1 MKKKLLIFHP
11 ALAPY
16 RIDQFNAL
24 SQLFDLEV
32 VFIFKNIPDNKFD
45 QNKLLSLLHF
55 KYSFLL
61 IGPSFNGRVFRFGVF
76 NTIRKFK
83 PDIIFGYEYSLT
95 TQYLILLKRFGFIHQ
110 KIGTTTDD
118 SLDICNNV
126 QTRSRFFA
134 RRISVKR
141 LDYLIVLSNEVS
153 RFYQKVFSLKDSQV
167 IVSPILQDP
176 DRLRANITELE
187 ALANGYSQQYHLAG
201 KKVLLFVGRF
211 IPEKAIP
218 GFLLNIHSILQE
230 QKNLVLVIIGEGIEK
245 KAIEGLIR
253 EKHLEEKV
261 ILPGRF
267 EGQYLNAWYLCAS
280 GFVLPSIYEPFGA
293 VVNEAL
299 IFGLKVL
306 CSKYAGS
313 SFLVNDGKG
322 LLFDALN
329 EKETVTKMKL
339 FINSIEV
346 FEKVDMM
353 QKPTL
358 MSDHQPEITKE
369 WEKLI
374 YD

>member
-167 IVSPILQDP
+167 IVP
-176 DRLRANITELE
+176 
-187 ALANGYSQQYHLAG
+187 
-201 KKVLLFVGRF
+201 
-211 IPEKAIP
+211 
-218 GFLLNIHSILQE
+218 
-230 QKNLVLVIIGEGIEK
+230 
-245 KAIEGLIR
+245 
-253 EKHLEEKV
+253 
-261 ILPGRF
+261 
-267 EGQYLNAWYLCAS
+267 W
-280 GFVLPSIYEPFGA
+280 
-293 VVNEAL
+293 
-299 IFGLKVL
+299 
-306 CSKYAGS
+306 
-313 SFLVNDGKG
+313 
-322 LLFDALN
+322 
-329 EKETVTKMKL
+329 
-339 FINSIEV
+339 
-346 FEKVDMM
+346 
-353 QKPTL
+353 
-358 MSDHQPEITKE
+358 
-369 WEKLI
+369 
-374 YD
+374 